1 MSVFFFYFVSQ
12 KKLRRYCYF
21 YETLVNGW
29 FRYKSAVNESKF
41 LAFVKNGK
49 ANHPFQPNIDL
60 QCLDFQKTPINRT
73 LPPNDLCDQSKVIPK
88 PGQLKVKYY
97 YRVDEMFI
105 PKQRPKLQKE
115 QKQKQQQNP
124 QRHQRHHQLE
134 LQKHLQQ
141 QLAHRKEQDE
151 QEKQRLE
158 EHTPIVLQIRN
169 RSRNGP
175 PAIPL
180 PKTKNTTYQQQQKP
194 HQQQQQ
200 QQQHQKKPAQIA
212 VTDHQRWWNVE
223 GTKKKKTPLGA
234 PMGKKFRHKHKK
246 SEGLESV

>member
-1 MSVFFFYFVSQ
+1 MQ

-49 ANHPFQPNIDL
+49 ATHPFQTNID
-60 QCLDFQKTPINRT
+60 QHCLEFQKTPVNRT
-73 LPPNDLCDQSKVIPK
+73 LPPNDLCDQSQVITK

-97 YRVDEMFI
+97 YRNDEVFI
-105 PKQRPKLQKE
+105 PKQRPKPQKE

-124 QRHQRHHQLE
+124 QRHQRHHQQE

-151 QEKQRLE
+151 QEMQRLE

-175 PAIPL
+175 PAVPL
-180 PKTKNTTYQQQQKP
+180 PKAKTTNYQQL
-194 HQQQQQ
+194 QQQQQ
-200 QQQHQKKPAQIA
+200 PQQQHQKKPAPIA

-223 GTKKKKTPLGA
+223 TTKKKKTPLGA
-234 PMGKKFRHKHKK
+234 PTGKKFRHKHKK
-246 SEGLESV
+246 NEGLESV